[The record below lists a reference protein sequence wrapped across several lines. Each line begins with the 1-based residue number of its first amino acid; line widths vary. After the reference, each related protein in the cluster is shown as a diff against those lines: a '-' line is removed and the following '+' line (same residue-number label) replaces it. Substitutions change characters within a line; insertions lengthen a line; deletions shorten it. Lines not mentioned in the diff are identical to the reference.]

1 MPVTGD
7 NAKPW
12 PKRWAELI
20 GLRRAEL
27 RQAARVTVGCILA
40 FIVYH
45 LFHLPQGY
53 WAVFTVVIV
62 MQGSIGG
69 TLSAAIDRMKGTL
82 LGAAIGG
89 AAAALQ
95 PQTPLG
101 LGAALAVSVALTA
114 LAAALRPTLKVA
126 PVTAVIMLISPVGG
140 HLGPLQAALLRV
152 VEIFIGS
159 VIGVATSV
167 LVLPARSQL
176 VVIERVKSSLTLL
189 AALCDHYA
197 DDLGLPPGRP
207 DRHFENAAIRAALG
221 QVDAAMVDAAR
232 ERSSRLSD
240 HQIAEAMPRT
250 LWRVRNDCV
259 AVGRAVAALPESVRP
274 RLGPPAAGLLRVEAG
289 FMRRC
294 AAALASAAPVDRTGK
309 REAIGTFD
317 GVIDELRSARVTQ
330 SLRFDEA
337 GPVFALAFALESL
350 DRNTGDLAD
359 RVDETALGR
368 AETRPSD

>member
-1 MPVTGD
+1 MSATGD
-7 NAKPW
+7 NPEPW
-12 PKRWAELI
+12 PTRWVARI
-20 GLRRAEL
+20 GARRAEL

-40 FIVYH
+40 FVVYH
-45 LFHLPQGY
+45 LFNLPQGY

-89 AAAALQ
+89 AAAALR

-101 LGAALAVSVALTA
+101 LGEALAVSVALTA
-114 LAAALRPTLKVA
+114 LAAALKPTLKVA

-140 HLGPLQAALLRV
+140 HTGPLEAALLRV

-167 LVLPARSQL
+167 LVLPARSQS
-176 VVIERVKSSLTLL
+176 VVIERVQSALAQQALL
-189 AALCDHYA
+189 FERLA
-197 DDLGLPPGRP
+197 DDLGLPPERP
-207 DRHFENAAIRAALG
+207 DRHAENTALRLALG
-221 QVDAAMVDAAR
+221 QVDAAMADAAR

-250 LWRVRNDCV
+250 LWRVRNDGV
-259 AVGRAVAALPESVRP
+259 AVGRAVAALPESIRP
-274 RLGPPAAGLLRVEAG
+274 RLGPAAAGLLRAQAG

-294 AAALASAAPVDRTGK
+294 AAALARGAVVDRAGK
-309 REAIGTFD
+309 LEALKSFEA
-317 GVIDELRSARVTQ
+317 VIDALRSARVTQ
-330 SLRFDEA
+330 ALGFDEA

-350 DRNTGDLAD
+350 DRNAGDLAD

-368 AETRPSD
+368 AEARPQS